1 MTDAP
6 IGNPLLT
13 DTDLPD
19 FAAIRPEHVVP
30 AVTALVDDHRAAVD
44 RITTSGAS
52 GFGDVVL
59 ASERADFTLSRGW
72 SPVGHLHG
80 VADTP
85 DLRAAHAQAQAML
98 SEYFAVAGQNRD
110 LYAALIRVAD
120 GAGFPDL
127 PAADRRAVELG
138 IRGFRLSGVAL
149 EGDAQARFREI
160 GTTLSRL
167 GTEFGNAVLDA
178 TEAWSEHV
186 IDDAAL
192 AGVPPSALAILRSYA
207 VEKGLDGWLVTLRQ
221 PSVQAILTYAT
232 DRDLRARVYRAYNT
246 RASDQSDSPQFDNA
260 ARIAQIV
267 ALRHESAQLLGFS
280 DAAARSVETKM
291 AQSADE
297 ALAFLADLA
306 RRARPLAE
314 ADLADARAFAK
325 TEFEID
331 TLMPWDMGFV
341 AEALRRQRHGLDEEA
356 IKAYFPLPHVLSGVR
371 SLVERLYGVRLI
383 AREGVSVWNASVLYY
398 DLVGVS
404 GVPFAGVY
412 LDLHARGGKRGGAW
426 MDVCRPRFR
435 DADRTHTPVA
445 YLTCNFAPPTPDR
458 PALLSH
464 NDVLTLLHEFG
475 HVLHHVL
482 TEVDLPSIG
491 GISSVEWDAVEL
503 PSQFMENFGWDKATL
518 AEVSRHV
525 DTGAAL
531 PDDLYDRMLGARR
544 FQAGLFLL
552 RQIEFATFDLRLHR
566 DFDPAVGAQVEQTLA
581 KVRAEVSVMAPPE
594 WSRFANAF
602 GHVFA
607 GGYAA
612 GYYSYLWAELLSAD
626 AYEGFAEAGPAA
638 GDVFRREILSRGASR
653 PAADSFAAYRGR
665 AAKPDALLRHYGLAA

>member
-1 MTDAP
+1 MT
-6 IGNPLLT
+6 NPLLT

-19 FAAIRPEHVVP
+19 FAAILPEHVVP
-30 AVTALVDDHRAAVD
+30 AVTVLIDEHRAAVD
-44 RITTSGAS
+44 RITGSGAS
-52 GFGDVVL
+52 GFDDVVL
-59 ASERADFTLSRGW
+59 ASERADFAFSRGW

-85 DLRAAHAQAQAML
+85 ELRAAHAQGQAML

-110 LYAALIRVAD
+110 LYDALLRVAGD
-120 GAGFPDL
+120 PGFADRPV
-127 PAADRRAVELG
+127 ADRRATELG

-149 EGDAQARFREI
+149 EGEAKARFREI

-186 IDDAAL
+186 VDEAAL
-192 AGVPPSALAILRSYA
+192 AGLPPSALAILKSYA
-207 VEKGLDGWLVTLRQ
+207 EEKALDGWLVTLRQ
-221 PSVQAILTYAT
+221 PSVQAVLTYAT

-260 ARIAQIV
+260 PRIAEIL
-267 ALRHESAQLLGFS
+267 ALRHESARLLGFT

-314 ADLADARAFAK
+314 ADLAEARAFAA
-325 TEFEID
+325 TEFGIE

-341 AEALRRQRHGLDEEA
+341 AEALRRRRHGLDEEA
-356 IKAYFPLPHVLSGVR
+356 IKAYFPLPRALSGVR
-371 SLVERLYGVRLI
+371 SLIERLYGVRLV
-383 AREGVSVWNASVLYY
+383 AREGVSVWDPAVIYY
-398 DLVGVS
+398 DLVGAS

-412 LDLHARGGKRGGAW
+412 LDLHARAGKRGGAW

-435 DADRTHTPVA
+435 DADRTHTPIA

-518 AEVSRHV
+518 AELSGHV
-525 DTGAAL
+525 DTGAPL
-531 PDDLYDRMLGARR
+531 PDDLYEKMLGARR

-566 DFDPAVGAQVEQTLA
+566 DFDPAVGARVEETLA
-581 KVRAEVSVMAPPE
+581 AVRAEVSVMPPPE

-626 AYEGFAEAGPAA
+626 AFEGFAEAGPAA
-638 GDVFRREILSRGASR
+638 GDAFRREVLSRGASR
-653 PAADSFAAYRGR
+653 PAAESFAAYRGR